1 MKNNKSNII
10 IKKVVKDFGNEW
22 KRFDQSTLK
31 KSELRNMFDQYF
43 NIFPLTELNKSLV
56 GFDLG
61 CGSGRWAKFIAP
73 KVKKLNC
80 IDPSFDAINVAKK
93 NLANLKNVTYINS
106 EVNSKILVNNSQDFG
121 YCLGVLHHIPDTLNG
136 IKICSKL
143 LKKNAPFLIYLY
155 YKFDNRNFLFKS
167 LWKISDFLRLLI
179 CFLPFNIK
187 KLFTDFLALLI
198 YYPLAKLSYVIDKL
212 GINTSSMPLS
222 FYKNKSFY
230 TMRTDS
236 LDRFGTKLEKR
247 FTKSE
252 IENLLSMS
260 GFKDIKFSEKT
271 PFWVATCRKK

>member
-1 MKNNKSNII
+1 M
-10 IKKVVKDFGNEW
+10 VKDFGNEW
-22 KRFDQSTLK
+22 KRFDQSIVK
-31 KSELRNMFDQYF
+31 KSELKNIFDQYF
-43 NIFPLTELNKSLV
+43 NIFPLKELNKNLV

-80 IDPSFDAINVAKK
+80 IDPSVEAISVAKK
-93 NLANLKNVTYINS
+93 NLINFKNINYINS
-106 EVNSKILVNNSQDFG
+106 EVNKKILIKNSQDFG

-136 IKICSKL
+136 IKICSMM

-167 LWKISDFLRLLI
+167 LWEISDFLRLLI

-198 YYPLAKLSYVIDKL
+198 YYPLAKLSYVIDKFR
-212 GINTSSMPLS
+212 ISTSSIPLS

-260 GFKDIKFSEKT
+260 GFKDIKFSEKA